1 MPETNG
7 ARELEV
13 ATDEDSGSG
22 NRLLEVQDARGQR
35 RAGGEEAGI
44 EGVVV
49 KVQDIAEIL
58 TFDGVRAL
66 PALAI
71 DGEVKACGRAL
82 SPEEIKK
89 LIG

>member
-1 MPETNG
+1 MMKIQVLGNG
-7 ARELEV
+7 CSKCTTLTANAERAVKEV
-13 ATDEDSGSG
+13 
-22 NRLLEVQDARGQR
+22 
-35 RAGGEEAGI
+35 GI

-49 KVQDIAEIL
+49 KVKDIAEIL

-66 PALAI
+66 PALAV

>member
-1 MPETNG
+1 MMKIQVLGTGCSKCTTLAANAEQAVKETG
-7 ARELEV
+7 L
-13 ATDEDSGSG
+13 D
-22 NRLLEVQDARGQR
+22 
-35 RAGGEEAGI
+35 GE
-44 EGVVV
+44 VV
-49 KVQDIAEIL
+49 KVKDIAEIL

-71 DGEVKACGRAL
+71 NGEVKACGRAL

>member
-1 MPETNG
+1 MKKIQVLGTGCSKCTTLAANAE
-7 ARELEV
+7 
-13 ATDEDSGSG
+13 
-22 NRLLEVQDARGQR
+22 
-35 RAGGEEAGI
+35 RAVEEAGI

-49 KVQDIAEIL
+49 KVRDIAEIL

-66 PALAI
+66 PALAV

>member
-1 MPETNG
+1 MKKI
-7 ARELEV
+7 EV
-13 ATDEDSGSG
+13 LGTGCSKCKTLAANAEQAV
-22 NRLLEVQDARGQR
+22 R
-35 RAGGEEAGI
+35 EAGI

-66 PALAI
+66 PALAV
-71 DGEVKACGRAL
+71 DGQVKACGRSL
-82 SPEEIKK
+82 SPEEIRT

>member
-1 MPETNG
+1 M
-7 ARELEV
+7 
-13 ATDEDSGSG
+13 D
-22 NRLLEVQDARGQR
+22 
-35 RAGGEEAGI
+35 
-44 EGVVV
+44 
-49 KVQDIAEIL
+49 KVQEIAEIL

-71 DGEVKACGRAL
+71 NGEVKACGRAL